1 MDVWSMGFLLLLRIL
16 ALADQQVSVGF
27 HQPAQ
32 VSMHKARSPSTDAPE
47 DPPFRRDNVKLPFW
61 FQLIKRYRG

>member
-1 MDVWSMGFLLLLRIL
+1 MDVWSMGFLLLIRIF
-16 ALADQQVSVGF
+16 APADQKISVSL

-32 VSMHKARSPSTDAPE
+32 ISMHKTGSPSADAPE

-61 FQLIKRYRG
+61 FQLIKRYQG